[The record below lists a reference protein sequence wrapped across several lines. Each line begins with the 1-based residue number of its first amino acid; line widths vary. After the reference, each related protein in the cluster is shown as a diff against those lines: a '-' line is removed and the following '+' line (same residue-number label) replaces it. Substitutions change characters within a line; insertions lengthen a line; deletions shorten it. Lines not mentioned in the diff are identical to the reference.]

1 MGLIKAIESAI
12 GTALG
17 DQWLEAIE
25 PDDMGGQT
33 VFVRGIQVRNGRGS
47 NTKGAGDI
55 VSNGSVIHVYPD
67 QFMMLVDGGK
77 IVDYTAEPGYYK
89 VSQSS
94 QPSLFSGSFG
104 GALKESFDRIRFG
117 GVPSGAQKVFYV
129 NLQEIKGLKFGTRSP
144 VNYFDSFYQ
153 AELFLRVHGTYS
165 VKITDPLKFYAEVIP
180 RNADRVEMDEIN
192 EQYLNEFLAALQT
205 SINQMSAD
213 GIRISYVPSR
223 SRELGRYMADTL
235 DEEWSKLRGME
246 IQAVGIASISYDEES
261 QNLIN
266 MRNKGAMMGNPMVRE
281 GYVQSTIAEGL
292 KSAGENPA
300 GSMAGFM
307 GMGFG
312 MQTGGGF
319 MGTASAANAEQMR
332 MMGQNGGLGAGM
344 GFCGAGGG
352 LGAGGSFG
360 AETAV
365 GNGAA
370 AGNGTA
376 VGNGAAGTWI
386 CPQCRT
392 QNEGKFCSECG
403 KPRPAGP
410 WTCTCGT
417 VNTGKF
423 CSECGKPRGD
433 R

>member
-129 NLQEIKGLKFGTRSP
+129 NLQEIKG
-144 VNYFDSFYQ
+144 
-153 AELFLRVHGTYS
+153 
-165 VKITDPLKFYAEVIP
+165 LKFYAEVIP

-344 GFCGAGGG
+344 GSCGAGGG

-370 AGNGTA
+370 VGNGTA